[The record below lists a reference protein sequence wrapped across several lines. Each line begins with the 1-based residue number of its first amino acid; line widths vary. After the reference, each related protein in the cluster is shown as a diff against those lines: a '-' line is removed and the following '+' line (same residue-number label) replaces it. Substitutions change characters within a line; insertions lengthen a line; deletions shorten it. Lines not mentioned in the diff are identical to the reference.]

1 MSVELVMSSN
11 HLILCCPLLIL
22 PLIFPSIRV
31 FFNEATLH
39 IRWPKYWSFSFSTSP
54 SNEYSGLISYRMDW
68 LDLLA
73 VQEALKSLLQLELSS
88 FLNPGTWM
96 GLQEIVHSC
105 NRVSEGFPCFVLFC
119 FFLLLESA
127 NAGFQIIQLRE

>member
-1 MSVELVMSSN
+1 
-11 HLILCCPLLIL
+11 
-22 PLIFPSIRV
+22 
-31 FFNEATLH
+31 
-39 IRWPKYWSFSFSTSP
+39 
-54 SNEYSGLISYRMDW
+54 MDW

-105 NRVSEGFPCFVLFC
+105 NGASEGFPCFVLFC
-119 FFLLLESA
+119 FVFPLLEST